1 MLVHNSPLFHIYFGD
16 ARTQFVA
23 QELYGM
29 KMNKTLLITE
39 PFTVMQKLMHL
50 DQLVFAHQVHGT
62 DGIAINT
69 MQQAQEFAPFSIDS
83 DYIITNVP
91 NVGLVVATADCLSIV
106 LFDRVHHAAGI
117 VHAGWRGTVQGV
129 AIEAVKRMQEVYGT
143 KAEDLMVFFG
153 PSAKACCYEVG
164 QEVLEALESFAC
176 NDQVLHHE
184 ESGIM
189 FDVPL
194 FNKLLLEEMG
204 VKKEAFHLSYN
215 ACTMCNE
222 GFCSSRK
229 SKRAPFRQMT
239 VVALK

>member
-1 MLVHNSPLFHIYFGD
+1 MLVHNSPLFNIYFGD
-16 ARTQFVA
+16 ARTQLIP

-50 DQLVFAHQVHGT
+50 DQLVFVHQVHGI
-62 DGIAINT
+62 DGIAINS
-69 MQQAQEFAPFSIDS
+69 MQQAQEVAPFSIDS

-91 NVGLVVATADCLSIV
+91 NVGLAIATADCLSIV
-106 LFDRVHHAAGI
+106 LFDRVHHAVGI
-117 VHAGWRGTVQGV
+117 AHAGWRGTVKGV
-129 AIEAVKRMQEVYGT
+129 AVEALKCMQDVFGT
-143 KAEDLMVFFG
+143 KPEDVAVFFG

-164 QEVLEALESFAC
+164 QEVLEALESATC
-176 NDQVLHHE
+176 HDKVLHHE
-184 ESGIM
+184 ENGIM

-194 FNKLLLEEMG
+194 FNRIALEEHG
-204 VKKEAFHLSYN
+204 VKKDAFQLSYN
-215 ACTMCNE
+215 ICTMCNE

-229 SKRAPFRQMT
+229 SGRAPQRQMV